1 MKYLVKTTEVYRVD
15 TEDECK
21 VLIEDAKKTSCVSKY
36 DAVKKEKKQ
45 KGEIVEEWYKVS
57 ITKEW
62 TSEKEPD
69 SCIEVSY
76 GVESAFGDE

>member
-1 MKYLVKTTEVYRVD
+1 MKYLISTTEVYRVD
-15 TEDECK
+15 SEDECLA
-21 VLIEDAKKTSCVSKY
+21 LIENAKKTSCVSKY
-36 DAVKKEKKQ
+36 NTAKKEKKQ

-76 GVESAFGDE
+76 GVESAFGEE